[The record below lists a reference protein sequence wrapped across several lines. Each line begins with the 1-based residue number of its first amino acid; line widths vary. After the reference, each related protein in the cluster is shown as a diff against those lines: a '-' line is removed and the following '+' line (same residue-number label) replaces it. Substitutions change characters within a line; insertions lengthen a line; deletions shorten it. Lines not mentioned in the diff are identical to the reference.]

1 MSVSVSPS
9 SAVFASPLSAL
20 VRSGQSSAPAFT
32 SPQSAA
38 PSVRLD
44 LNESTFQLTPEMR
57 QRIGELSA
65 QVSLT
70 GYPDGACVALRKA
83 ACRYFGV
90 RDLDGMAVGNGAEDL
105 IGRLCAAFGQPRPGC
120 RQASILVP
128 ELSFEAY
135 RMAAEA
141 SGMAIEAFCFEPN
154 GHPEMSR
161 LDAAVDAVRPNLV
174 FLATPNNPTG
184 QAIEPE
190 QMKACMQRHPDVLF
204 VLDEAYIGY
213 SSTASLA
220 DDVLDFPNAVCLSSL
235 SKFGLA
241 GLRLGFATAHPSVI
255 RVLDG
260 VRMPF
265 PINALSQAVGT
276 MLLEEFSEAID
287 DAMERTAE
295 ERERVFHSLVELQA
309 ASDGAFRVLPSEANF
324 HVVFC
329 DHAEVLHAALASRG
343 VVVRRFQAPHDH
355 HPLSQ
360 TLRISVGT
368 PEDNNAMLRAMKA
381 ALAGQ

>member
-1 MSVSVSPS
+1 MSVSVHPS
-9 SAVFASPLSAL
+9 SAVLASPLSAL
-20 VRSGQSSAPAFT
+20 VRGGKSIAPPLVSPESAKPA
-32 SPQSAA
+32 
-38 PSVRLD
+38 VRLD

-57 QRIGELSA
+57 QRIGEVSA

-90 RDLDGMAVGNGAEDL
+90 RCIDGMAVGNGAEDL
-105 IGRLCAAFGQPRPGC
+105 IGRLCAAFGHPRPGC

-128 ELSFEAY
+128 DLSFEAY

-154 GHPEMSR
+154 GRPEMSR
-161 LDAAVDAVRPNLV
+161 LDAAVDAMRPNLV

-190 QMKACMQRHPDVLF
+190 QMKACMRRHPDVLF

-255 RVLDG
+255 RILDG

-287 DAMERTAE
+287 DELQRTAE
-295 ERERVFHSLVELQA
+295 ERERVYQGLVGLQA
-309 ASDGAFRVLPSEANF
+309 SSGGAFRVLPSEGNF

-329 DHAEVLHAALASRG
+329 DHAEVLHAALASLG
-343 VVVRRFQAPHDH
+343 VMVRRFQSPDPQ
-355 HPLSQ
+355 HPLAQ
-360 TLRISVGT
+360 TLRISVGA
-368 PEDNNAMLRAMKA
+368 PEENKAMLRAMKL
-381 ALAGQ
+381 ALGAH